1 MTEKKPELTYICSKD
16 GKRKTRTECE
26 NCDDFLDCPYF
37 VEEFSEEQQQ
47 KTVADAVAASPDVE
61 RQHAILELL
70 GFVKSDEKDGV
81 RYRKTVDGVKIARDF
96 FSKNPDGRFWAKQG
110 DEFISDEKL
119 KQLPTVARF
128 YELRDSG
135 KPLPAAVLLGSIA
148 GLSASGKAALIAID
162 DEYEPEQRIWFGLGA
177 VKTNHGDSR
186 IAENEKFIPSGF
198 TAKSKTGDAKLKLPR
213 PIVLPNFAD
222 EMKNAP
228 ISQNG
233 NGYHGEES
241 IPEGQ
246 PLRGSPKAPQATA
259 AQKKNILN
267 QEESMGENADEAN
280 VDEIMR
286 GCLREGVM
294 CVNGVLVAAYPQLT
308 DAEKADF
315 AVRIAISL
323 HIEEGKKRRK
333 ERY

>member
-246 PLRGSPKAPQATA
+246 PLRGAQNAAPPK
-259 AQKKNILN
+259 KDILN
-267 QEESMGENADEAN
+267 PDAEPTCHNDLIRE
-280 VDEIMR
+280 
-286 GCLREGVM
+286 CFLEGVA
-294 CVNGVLVAAYPQLT
+294 CVKEILVEEYHLSDYEQ
-308 DAEKADF
+308 ADF
-315 AVRIAISL
+315 AVRIGLALYID
-323 HIEEGKKRRK
+323 EGKERRR

>member
-16 GKRKTRTECE
+16 GKWKTRTECE

-246 PLRGSPKAPQATA
+246 PLRGAQNAAPPK
-259 AQKKNILN
+259 KDILN
-267 QEESMGENADEAN
+267 PDAEPTCHNDLIRE
-280 VDEIMR
+280 
-286 GCLREGVM
+286 CFLEGVA
-294 CVNGVLVAAYPQLT
+294 CVKEILVEEYHLSDYEQ
-308 DAEKADF
+308 ADF